1 MRSPMIPNQ
10 QEERGV
16 ALLLALF
23 ALVLISAVG
32 VAIVFLSAGET
43 SIVSNERS
51 YATSWEA
58 AKGGLEEMRS
68 RLSGSD
74 NSYIG
79 DANRPLDGTHVFYI
93 INPKGSETVD
103 PYTSSNAYY
112 DSEYFTEWGVQ
123 ISSLP
128 SANVSRTTPSDMQ
141 SLVPTS
147 LPFVPYYKWAR
158 LTIKTEKSANEDINS
173 DGCFNPTPN
182 TPCSTLIPVTY
193 DPTANRQTMGTVSNP
208 SPITMVYRIA
218 SLAVLPNGTK
228 TMLEYDLKPGTP
240 IPPLDGALTLCGQV
254 APWVLFYGPNSM
266 GWKFKGND
274 GGGSQNVEAIGV
286 CNEGSK
292 NAVISGAPGYTG
304 TGIPSGREG
313 NYTGAGGSSDDVVDE
328 GPAPAGNS
336 MLSPCMYNVACLNS
350 LVQSIIASADKVYIG
365 PQSGLYLGS
374 TDGPPPSAPQIT
386 VVQDKTSPSFQ
397 PGDLTQN
404 GGCAGSGIL
413 LVTGTLT
420 CKGNG
425 TFNGIILVI
434 GQGVMKVNGPGGSP
448 FQGEWFVAQIRDSSG
463 NLEAQL
469 GAPTFDASGGG
480 SSSMQ
485 FNSALVN
492 QVQNSFPWKVLM
504 AREIN
509 P

>member
-1 MRSPMIPNQ
+1 MSPPMIPKHQ
-10 QEERGV
+10 HERGV

-32 VAIVFLSAGET
+32 VAIVFLSSGET

-74 NSYIG
+74 KSYIG
-79 DANRPLDGTHVFYI
+79 DANRPTDGTHVLYI
-93 INPKGSETVD
+93 VNPNGASDTVAPNVATNQYFD
-103 PYTSSNAYY
+103 T
-112 DSEYFTEWGVQ
+112 EYQSEWGKPITDSTLTV
-123 ISSLP
+123 
-128 SANVSRTTPSDMQ
+128 TTLNSDMQ
-141 SLVPTS
+141 SLISGSPPA
-147 LPFVPYYKWAR
+147 LPSAPYYKWVR

-173 DGCFNPTPN
+173 DGCFNPTPS
-182 TPCSTLIPVTY
+182 TPCATLIPVTY

-208 SPITMVYRIA
+208 PPITMVYRIT

-228 TMLEYDLKPGTP
+228 TMLQYDLKPGTP

-254 APWVLFYGPNSM
+254 APYVNFGAPNSNNWNFN
-266 GWKFKGND
+266 GYDN
-274 GGGSQNVEAIGV
+274 GGSQNVEAIGV
-286 CNEGSK
+286 CNEPSK
-292 NAVISGAPGYTG
+292 AAVLAA
-304 TGIPSGREG
+304 IPSNRQG
-313 NYTGAGGSSDDVVDE
+313 NYFGNGGSSDDVVDE
-328 GPAPAGNS
+328 GPTGPLPLYAGNA

-350 LVQSIIASADKVYIG
+350 LVQSIIASADKVYTG
-365 PQSGLYLGS
+365 PQSSLYLGS
-374 TDGPPPSAPQIT
+374 TDGPPLSAPQIT

-397 PGDLTQN
+397 PGDLNQT
-404 GGCAGSGIL
+404 GGCSGSGIL

-448 FQGEWFVAQIRDSSG
+448 FQGEWFVAQIKDTNG
-463 NLEAQL
+463 NLESQL
-469 GAPTFDASGGG
+469 GPASFAVSGGG
-480 SSSMQ
+480 TSSIQ
-485 FNSALVN
+485 FNSSLVN
-492 QVQNSFPWKVLM
+492 QMQNTFPWKVLM